1 MRAWG
6 ESTGEALH
14 TSTFLGHPVG
24 CAMGVAAI
32 REMQARQ
39 LDQVAA
45 AKGERLMAMLRPLAE
60 RHRRVGDVRG
70 RGLMVGVELVK
81 DRKTKEPD
89 RQTAWQVVLGAL
101 RRGLILLGGGQRRNV
116 LSISPPLTIA
126 DPQLDFL
133 ARTIDECLKEL
144 S

>member
-6 ESTGEALH
+6 ESAGEAIH

-32 REMQARQ
+32 REMQAQR
-39 LDQVAA
+39 LDQAAA
-45 AKGERLMAMLRPLAE
+45 AKGKRLMEMLRPLAE
-60 RHRRVGDVRG
+60 RHRRVGDIRG
-70 RGLMVGVELVK
+70 RGLMVGIELVT
-81 DRKTKEPD
+81 DRGTKEPD
-89 RQTAWQVVLGAL
+89 RQAAWKVVVGAL
-101 RRGLILLGGGQRRNV
+101 KRGLILLGGGQRRNV

-126 DPQLDFL
+126 EQQLDFL